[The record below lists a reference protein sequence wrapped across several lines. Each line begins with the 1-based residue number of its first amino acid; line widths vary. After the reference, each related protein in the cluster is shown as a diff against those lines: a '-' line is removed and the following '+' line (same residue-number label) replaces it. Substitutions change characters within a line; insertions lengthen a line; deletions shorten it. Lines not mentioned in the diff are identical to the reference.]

1 MTGLFDKEEQINV
14 ILKRNLIPN
23 TFKSVHNTSRCWGPF
38 IIHTNIHSCHV
49 GGQTLGSVCFAC
61 KTKLSMVISE
71 GLAPLS
77 TGILAQHWNVGGF
90 YASPNLNMLNSIKP
104 WYYFNNRNGWR
115 LKELCFPSIELISRF
130 SISDALFSLLFLSLI
145 SSFPAGRLAVPCV
158 LRSLA

>member
-71 GLAPLS
+71 GLAPL
-77 TGILAQHWNVGGF
+77 ILAQPWTVGGF